1 MKMKTKN
8 MTFCIGVGL
17 LLAVASGWGLYHYK
31 YAAYKELAGNTLT
44 EALWQEMG
52 RRDTVPV
59 EFSTMLGNTKKRK
72 TKVRDIQVSDT
83 KGTHTYKMDTAQYQY
98 NIGDD
103 GEVCSRHSYLLWKR
117 PMYVDTLY
125 NRWQELMAVG
135 SDSRLPVALR
145 LSLCSP
151 QENRVSYFPNDT
163 TFIIQADSLLS
174 RTVGYMNEWEITVLL
189 RPVWYQFLNA
199 LDWLLI
205 LFLFGLCPGLYVCYA
220 PLRRWYRHNG
230 AHPEIVEKEVPVVI
244 GNFKTEIFSLDKQ
257 VRFNAKEKLLY
268 DTATGAQVKLPPLE
282 TRTLKIILEA
292 TDHALNEMDF
302 VQLLW
307 PDEKEVD
314 IHRLH
319 SAIGRLRKKL
329 SKISEARI
337 EKNGPDYYLF
347 FPTDISH
354 PI

>member
-1 MKMKTKN
+1 MKTK
-8 MTFCIGVGL
+8 TKGIIVSIGVGL
-17 LLAVASGWGLYHYK
+17 LLAVVSGWGLSRYR
-31 YAAYKELAGNTLT
+31 YAAYKEMAGNTLT
-44 EALWQEMG
+44 EALWQEIE
-52 RRDTVPV
+52 RRDTAPV
-59 EFSTMLGNTKKRK
+59 EYSTMLGNTKKRE

-83 KGTHTYKMDTAQYQY
+83 KGTHTYKMNTERHRY

-117 PMYVDTLY
+117 PMHVDTLY
-125 NRWQELMAVG
+125 NRWQELVSTD
-135 SDSRLPVALR
+135 SDSHLPVALR
-145 LSLCSP
+145 LTLRSP

-163 TFIIQADSLLS
+163 TFLMQADSLLS
-174 RTVGYMNEWEITVLL
+174 RTVGYMDEWEVTVLL

-199 LDWLLI
+199 LDWLLM

-220 PLRRWYRHNG
+220 PLRRWCRHNG
-230 AHPEIVEKEVPVVI
+230 AHPKIIEKEVPVVM
-244 GNFKTEIFSLDKQ
+244 GNFKTEVFSLDKQ

-268 DTATGAQVKLPPLE
+268 DTVTGVQVKMRPLE
-282 TRTLKIILEA
+282 TRTLKIFLEA
-292 TDHALNEMDF
+292 TDYTLNETDF

-319 SAIGRLRKKL
+319 SAIGRLRKNL
-329 SKISEARI
+329 SEISEIRI
-337 EKNGPDYYLF
+337 EKNGPNYYLV
-347 FPTDISH
+347 FPTDFSH

>member
-8 MTFCIGVGL
+8 MIVSIGVGL
-17 LLAVASGWGLYHYK
+17 LLAVASGWGLYRYR
-31 YAAYKELAGNTLT
+31 YAAYKELAGDTLT

-59 EFSTMLGNTKKRK
+59 EYSTMLGNTKKRK
-72 TKVRDIQVSDT
+72 KKVLDIQVSDT
-83 KGTHTYKMDTAQYQY
+83 KGTHTYKMDTERHRY

-117 PMYVDTLY
+117 PMHVDTLY
-125 NRWQELMAVG
+125 NRWQELVSTD
-135 SDSRLPVALR
+135 SDSHLPVALR

-151 QENRVSYFPNDT
+151 QGNRVSYFPNDT
-163 TFIIQADSLLS
+163 TFIMQADSLLS
-174 RTVGYMNEWEITVLL
+174 RTVGYMNEWEVTVLL
-189 RPVWYQFLNA
+189 RPGWYQFLNA

-205 LFLFGLCPGLYVCYA
+205 LFLFVLCPGLYIYRV

-230 AHPEIVEKEVPVVI
+230 VHPKIIEKEVPVVME
-244 GNFKTEIFSLDKQ
+244 NFKTQIFSLDKP

-268 DTATGAQVKLPPLE
+268 DAVTGAQVKMPPLE
-282 TRTLKIILEA
+282 TRTLKIFLEA
-292 TDHALNEMDF
+292 TDYTLNEMDF
-302 VQLLW
+302 IQLLW
-307 PDEKEVD
+307 PDEKGVD

-329 SKISEARI
+329 SEISEIQI
-337 EKNGPDYYLF
+337 EKNGPDYYLV
-347 FPTDISH
+347 FPTDSSH
-354 PI
+354 LI